1 MHHQNTACKGI
12 VFPAHHVSLDLPSFI
27 IHRIFRT
34 EQRQFLCNST
44 IKLSSCIDFKGREEM
59 QQFLLNH
66 TDLILSGIINSEPVS
81 DREKI
86 SFHKITDIPIFIIN
100 IIGIRP

>member
-1 MHHQNTACKGI
+1 MHHQNTACEGI
-12 VFPAHHVSLDLPSFI
+12 VFPAYHVSLDLPSFVV
-27 IHRIFRT
+27 HCIFRA
-34 EQRQFLCNST
+34 EQCQFLGDRT
-44 IKLSSCIDFKGREEM
+44 IKLAFCVDFKGREKM